1 MNNTFNNLIIYNGY
15 PLSIVLALVFH
26 ILIFVTLIYL
36 QSTSEAQSLELVQP
50 TIIKALF
57 IDENPQVRNQQL
69 REQRRQQ
76 EVADQRRRE
85 EQRRLEEQRQQQEAE
100 QQRQREQ
107 EAAERQQQERERE
120 QAALRER
127 EELERQR
134 AEQERRQREEDAQR
148 EANEEE
154 RRRRELAEQQERQR
168 QQELQ
173 RQRQQEAA
181 EAAAA
186 EAARTEY
193 ELVQS
198 ATALIQQVVQ
208 ENWSRPPSARNG
220 MRAVLQ
226 IRMLPTGELV
236 DATITQS
243 SGDPAFDRSAETAV
257 IRAAPFSELQDLP
270 INVFNANFRSL
281 SLIFEPEDLLN

>member
-76 EVADQRRRE
+76 EAAD
-85 EQRRLEEQRQQQEAE
+85 QRRLEEQRQQQEAE

-107 EAAERQQQERERE
+107 EAAERQQKERERE
-120 QAALRER
+120 QAALRAR

>member
-1 MNNTFNNLIIYNGY
+1 MNNTLNNLIIYNGY

-26 ILIFVTLIYL
+26 ILIFLTLIYL

-57 IDENPQVRNQQL
+57 IDENPQLRNQQL
-69 REQRRQQ
+69 RQQQ
-76 EVADQRRRE
+76 EVVDQRRRE
-85 EQRRLEEQRQQQEAE
+85 ERRQQQEAE

-107 EAAERQQQERERE
+107 EAAEQQQRERERD
-120 QAALRER
+120 QAAQSER

-134 AEQERRQREEDAQR
+134 AERERRESEEVARQQ
-148 EANEEE
+148 ANEEE

-168 QQELQ
+168 QQELL
-173 RQRQQEAA
+173 RQRQQEVS
-181 EAAAA
+181 EAATA

-236 DATITQS
+236 DANITQS

>member
-57 IDENPQVRNQQL
+57 IDENPQLRNQQL
-69 REQRRQQ
+69 RQQQ
-76 EVADQRRRE
+76 EVVDQRRRE
-85 EQRRLEEQRQQQEAE
+85 ERRQQQEAE
-100 QQRQREQ
+100 QQRQRVQ
-107 EAAERQQQERERE
+107 EAAEQQQRERERD
-120 QAALRER
+120 QAAQSER

-134 AEQERRQREEDAQR
+134 AERERRESEEVARQQ
-148 EANEEE
+148 ANEEE

-168 QQELQ
+168 QQELL
-173 RQRQQEAA
+173 RQRQQEVS
-181 EAAAA
+181 EAATA

-236 DATITQS
+236 DANITQS

>member
-15 PLSIVLALVFH
+15 PLSIVLALGFH

-85 EQRRLEEQRQQQEAE
+85 EQRQQQEAE

-107 EAAERQQQERERE
+107 EAAEQQQQERERE

-134 AEQERRQREEDAQR
+134 AEQERRQREEDARR
-148 EANEEE
+148 EADEED
-154 RRRRELAEQQERQR
+154 RRQRELAEQQERQR
-168 QQELQ
+168 PQELQRQ

-257 IRAAPFSELQDLP
+257 FRAAPFSELQDLP
-270 INVFNANFRSL
+270 INVFNTNFRSL

>member
-15 PLSIVLALVFH
+15 PLSIVLALIFH

-36 QSTSEAQSLELVQP
+36 QSTSEARTLELVQP

-76 EVADQRRRE
+76 EVTDQRRR
-85 EQRRLEEQRQQQEAE
+85 EEQRQQQEAE

-107 EAAERQQQERERE
+107 EAAEQQQQERERE

-134 AEQERRQREEDAQR
+134 AERERRESEEIARQ

-168 QQELQ
+168 QQESL

-236 DATITQS
+236 DANITQS

>member
-15 PLSIVLALVFH
+15 PLSIVLALIFH

-76 EVADQRRRE
+76 EVTDQRRR
-85 EQRRLEEQRQQQEAE
+85 EEQRQQQEAE

-107 EAAERQQQERERE
+107 EAAEQQQQERERE

-134 AEQERRQREEDAQR
+134 AERERRESEEIARQ

-168 QQELQ
+168 QQESL

-236 DATITQS
+236 DANITQS

>member
-57 IDENPQVRNQQL
+57 IDENPQLRNQQL
-69 REQRRQQ
+69 RQQQ
-76 EVADQRRRE
+76 EVVDQRRRE
-85 EQRRLEEQRQQQEAE
+85 ERRQQQEAE

-107 EAAERQQQERERE
+107 EAAEQQQRERERD
-120 QAALRER
+120 QAAQSER

-134 AEQERRQREEDAQR
+134 AERERRESEEVARQQ
-148 EANEEE
+148 ANEEE

-168 QQELQ
+168 QQELL
-173 RQRQQEAA
+173 RQRQQEVS
-181 EAAAA
+181 EAATA

-236 DATITQS
+236 DANITQA

>member
-26 ILIFVTLIYL
+26 ILIFLTLIYL

-57 IDENPQVRNQQL
+57 IDENPQLRNQQL

-76 EVADQRRRE
+76 GVADQRRRE
-85 EQRRLEEQRQQQEAE
+85 ERRQQQEAE

-107 EAAERQQQERERE
+107 EAAEQQQRERERD
-120 QAALRER
+120 QAAQSER

-134 AEQERRQREEDAQR
+134 AERERRESEEVARQQ
-148 EANEEE
+148 ANEEE

-168 QQELQ
+168 QQELL
-173 RQRQQEAA
+173 RQRQQEAS

-236 DATITQS
+236 DANITQS

>member
-15 PLSIVLALVFH
+15 PLSIVLALGFH

-85 EQRRLEEQRQQQEAE
+85 EQRQQQEAE

-107 EAAERQQQERERE
+107 EAAEQQQQERERE

-134 AEQERRQREEDAQR
+134 AEQERRQREEDARR
-148 EANEEE
+148 EADEED
-154 RRRRELAEQQERQR
+154 RRQRELAEQQERQR
-168 QQELQ
+168 QQELQRQ

-257 IRAAPFSELQDLP
+257 FRAAPFSELQDLP

>member
-76 EVADQRRRE
+76 EAADQRRRE

-107 EAAERQQQERERE
+107 EAAERQQKERERE
-120 QAALRER
+120 QAALRAR

>member
-85 EQRRLEEQRQQQEAE
+85 EQRQQQEAE

-107 EAAERQQQERERE
+107 EAAEQQQQQQERERE

-134 AEQERRQREEDAQR
+134 AEQERRQREEDARREADEEDRRQR
-148 EANEEE
+148 E
-154 RRRRELAEQQERQR
+154 LVEQQERQR

-257 IRAAPFSELQDLP
+257 FRAAPFSELQDLP